1 MRCYKAE
8 YVTNAPYLII
18 LNTYNYLLSPTDILK
33 HTEKTSPDHA
43 ALEQALDKIK
53 SVMTFINDDKRKT
66 EAKLKLFEI
75 HNDIEMCP
83 VSHNIKCILSFY
95 RPTKKVFVVKW
106 KISI

>member
-1 MRCYKAE
+1 M
-8 YVTNAPYLII
+8 
-18 LNTYNYLLSPTDILK
+18 LLSSTDILK
-33 HTEKTSPDHA
+33 HTDKVSPDHV

-83 VSHNIKCILSFY
+83 VSHKHNGPLKPCVHITDFIFLFIYIYIFFQQFINIA
-95 RPTKKVFVVKW
+95 
-106 KISI
+106 

>member
-1 MRCYKAE
+1 MAHCYYSINSFA
-8 YVTNAPYLII
+8 
-18 LNTYNYLLSPTDILK
+18 SPSTDILK

-83 VSHNIKCILSFY
+83 VSLNSFIY
-95 RPTKKVFVVKW
+95 PKNG
-106 KISI
+106 I

>member
-1 MRCYKAE
+1 MFHIHHCQNSCT
-8 YVTNAPYLII
+8 VF
-18 LNTYNYLLSPTDILK
+18 SPTDILK

-83 VSHNIKCILSFY
+83 VSCTSVKCQLSYYSFILKS
-95 RPTKKVFVVKW
+95 
-106 KISI
+106 